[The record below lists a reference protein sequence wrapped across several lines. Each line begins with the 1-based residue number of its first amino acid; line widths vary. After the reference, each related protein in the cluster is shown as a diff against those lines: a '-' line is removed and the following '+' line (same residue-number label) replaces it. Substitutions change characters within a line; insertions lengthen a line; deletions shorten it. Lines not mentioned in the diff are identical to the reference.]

1 MFWLKIKVLKKC
13 ATNDLFLSKNK
24 KDFFT
29 LICCTL
35 VEIILDYV
43 LFLIRNTSLDSK
55 FNFVKEICQHEILEF
70 VKKRNFRIRWMLDP
84 MKSTFY
90 ILFWTLRHLKKE
102 WLKKTR
108 QMEDKKKNPRP
119 PRSTMV
125 GISKFWPEI
134 VRYELLKIK
143 WLRKKLF
150 WCWADR

>member
-1 MFWLKIKVLKKC
+1 MRE
-13 ATNDLFLSKNK
+13 N
-24 KDFFT
+24 
-29 LICCTL
+29 
-35 VEIILDYV
+35 
-43 LFLIRNTSLDSK
+43 
-55 FNFVKEICQHEILEF
+55 CQHEILEF

-134 VRYELLKIK
+134 RMGFFTTGKNRTEWSSCCLSSYSHIMDIFSFLSFLGGHRLLILDFFSRPYSLVREYIK
-143 WLRKKLF
+143 VV
-150 WCWADR
+150 